1 MVRGWRAVYGRG
13 VVKRLVAT
21 DEERRQVCRAALAG
35 IASES
40 LDDVTGEL
48 GPRPDRHFPFPADV
62 FTELA
67 ADALRLAGATRVS
80 PVALDDF
87 SDRYLAEY
95 ELRGNTA
102 RQKSAAAVHLV
113 VAAHAGVV
121 PDYFGT
127 AGWWRVQDLSSFALL
142 ALVGMVR
149 VAAERT
155 GRPVT
160 DICAELAAA
169 HDVSV

>member
-1 MVRGWRAVYGRG
+1 

-35 IASES
+35 IAAES

-48 GPRPDRHFPFPADV
+48 GPRQDRHFPFPADV
-62 FTELA
+62 FTELG
-67 ADALRLAGATRVS
+67 ADALRFAGVTRAS
-80 PVALDDF
+80 PLDLNDF

-102 RQKSAAAVHLV
+102 RQKITAAVHLV
-113 VAAHAGVV
+113 VAEHAGVV

-127 AGWWRVQDLSSFALL
+127 AGWWQVQDLGSFALL
-142 ALVGMVR
+142 ALVGVVR

-169 HDVSV
+169 HDVSVGRDQ

>member
-1 MVRGWRAVYGRG
+1 MTSRASWGRARTDIFRSRQMCSRNWARMRCGWRA
-13 VVKRLVAT
+13 RLA
-21 DEERRQVCRAALAG
+21 RRQ
-35 IASES
+35 S
-40 LDDVTGEL
+40 T
-48 GPRPDRHFPFPADV
+48 
-62 FTELA
+62 
-67 ADALRLAGATRVS
+67 
-80 PVALDDF
+80 LDDF

-102 RQKSAAAVHLV
+102 RQKIAAAVHLV
-113 VAAHAGVV
+113 VAEHAGVV

-127 AGWWRVQDLSSFALL
+127 AGWWQVQDLSSFALL

-160 DICAELAAA
+160 DLCAELAAA